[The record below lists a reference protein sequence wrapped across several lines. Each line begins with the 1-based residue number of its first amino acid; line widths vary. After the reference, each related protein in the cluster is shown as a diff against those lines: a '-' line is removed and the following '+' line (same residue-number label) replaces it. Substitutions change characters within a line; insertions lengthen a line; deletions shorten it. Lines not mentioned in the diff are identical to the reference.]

1 MDVKPLH
8 TIILNDEGISAVQ
21 QKIDIFTK
29 KIVATK
35 VTTKFL
41 ALTLTLNKRLCMG
54 TICTPT
60 QENIFMSEFKERY
73 IYLLIKNKSSSYLR
87 FIDDI
92 FMVFL

>member
-8 TIILNDEGISAVQ
+8 TIILNDEGISAFQ

-41 ALTLTLNKRLCMG
+41 ALILTLNKRLCYGNNMH
-54 TICTPT
+54 P
-60 QENIFMSEFKERY
+60 
-73 IYLLIKNKSSSYLR
+73 YLGKQIHVRVLREIHLSSH
-87 FIDDI
+87 
-92 FMVFL
+92 